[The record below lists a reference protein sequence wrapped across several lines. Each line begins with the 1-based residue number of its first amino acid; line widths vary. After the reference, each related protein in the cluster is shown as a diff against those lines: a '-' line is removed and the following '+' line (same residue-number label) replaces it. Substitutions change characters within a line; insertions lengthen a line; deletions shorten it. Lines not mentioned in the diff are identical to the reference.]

1 MDKETFPQPPQTSMF
16 SQFALTLNGNTGHM
30 GKDETENLE
39 KELEYIV
46 PSEIY

>member
-1 MDKETFPQPPQTSMF
+1 MDKETSPRPLQISMSF
-16 SQFALTLNGNTGHM
+16 QFALTLNESIGHT